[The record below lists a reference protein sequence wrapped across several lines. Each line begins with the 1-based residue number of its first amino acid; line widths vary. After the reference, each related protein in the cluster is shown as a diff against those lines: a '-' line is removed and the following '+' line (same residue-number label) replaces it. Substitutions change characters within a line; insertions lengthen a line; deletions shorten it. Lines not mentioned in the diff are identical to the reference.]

1 MSYFTSFVI
10 VCFLIQAT
18 STAPAIQPHLAPL
31 DNGPGDPDSNA
42 QLWDPVSPVI
52 PEPTRGKLGAN
63 ILGPQN
69 LDLEQQNADLL
80 APPTTDHGQVENL
93 KWPFSLSHT
102 RLSDGGWSRQQNVDV
117 LPAATELAGKNY
129 LILEVVDDIHDRCKY
144 ALESSELHWHKTAE
158 GEVRISTMTPEGQIF
173 VGDVSEGD
181 LWYLPAGNPHSIQAK
196 NTTKDG
202 AEFILIFDS
211 GKFAED
217 ATFLLTDWLAHVPKG
232 VLAKNFGVTDLTSF
246 EHIPEK
252 ELYIFPSVPPPE
264 DPTADMVI
272 PNNTPNPYVFPLSK
286 SKPTKTPGGSVKLVD
301 SRTFKVAEKISAV
314 EVVVEVGGMRE
325 LHWHPTEPEW
335 TFYISGEA
343 RVTIFASEA
352 NAHTF
357 NFQAGDVGY
366 VPPTYGHY
374 IENTGNTTL
383 KFLEVFQGGIVQDI
397 SLTQWLALTPPSLI
411 KAHLG
416 FSDEL
421 IGKLSRVKQE
431 VV

>member
-31 DNGPGDPDSNA
+31 DNGPGDPDPNA

-102 RLSDGGWSRQQNVDV
+102 RLSDGGWSRQQNGMS
-117 LPAATELAGKNY
+117 AY
-129 LILEVVDDIHDRCKY
+129 LGINRDIN
-144 ALESSELHWHKTAE
+144 
-158 GEVRISTMTPEGQIF
+158 GEVRISTMTPEEQIF
-173 VGDVSEGD
+173 VGDVVSSADCLHIISLLNQSQSEGD
-181 LWYLPAGNPHSIQAK
+181 LWYFPAGNPHSIQAK

-252 ELYIFPSVPPPE
+252 ELYIFPCACKDSFPDIFECLNLEGQLFHPLKIPP
-264 DPTADMVI
+264 
-272 PNNTPNPYVFPLSK
+272 
-286 SKPTKTPGGSVKLVD
+286 
-301 SRTFKVAEKISAV
+301 RT
-314 EVVVEVGGMRE
+314 
-325 LHWHPTEPEW
+325 W
-335 TFYISGEA
+335 
-343 RVTIFASEA
+343 
-352 NAHTF
+352 
-357 NFQAGDVGY
+357 
-366 VPPTYGHY
+366 
-374 IENTGNTTL
+374 
-383 KFLEVFQGGIVQDI
+383 
-397 SLTQWLALTPPSLI
+397 
-411 KAHLG
+411 
-416 FSDEL
+416 
-421 IGKLSRVKQE
+421 
-431 VV
+431 